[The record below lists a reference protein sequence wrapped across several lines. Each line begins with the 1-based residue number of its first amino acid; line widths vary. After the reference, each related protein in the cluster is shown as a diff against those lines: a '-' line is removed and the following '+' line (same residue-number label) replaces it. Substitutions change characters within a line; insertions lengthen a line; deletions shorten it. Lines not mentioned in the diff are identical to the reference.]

1 LISKPRKSV
10 TNKLFSDQTRDRFK
24 LDGKQD
30 IQCFIHH
37 FFQDILLNYWPLLKC
52 LIFRFCSYCLP
63 ALRIPIIGKSF
74 WTCKIC
80 SHLRGK
86 VSPLIASNATQ
97 YYIGSWSK
105 TVLLFWHLM

>member
-24 LDGKQD
+24 LDGK
-30 IQCFIHH
+30 
-37 FFQDILLNYWPLLKC
+37 QDILLNYWPLLKC